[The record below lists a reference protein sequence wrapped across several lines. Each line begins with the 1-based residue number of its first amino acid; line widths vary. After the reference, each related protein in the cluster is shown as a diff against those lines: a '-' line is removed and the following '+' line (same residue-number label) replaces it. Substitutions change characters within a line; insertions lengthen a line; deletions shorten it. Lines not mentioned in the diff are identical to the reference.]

1 MKLWS
6 LWSGSFVVWE
16 FWGFVVLRW
25 HSTASWLYVKP
36 GVLEVWHGVGSWS
49 FGIVVLWSFGVWE
62 FGSFVFLE
70 FWGFGALMLEQFAIV
85 RVWDLGCWV

>member
-1 MKLWS
+1 MEFG
-6 LWSGSFVVWE
+6 SGSFGVLE
-16 FWGFVVLRW
+16 FWGFGVLRW

-36 GVLEVWHGVGSWS
+36 GSLEVWHGVGSWS

-70 FWGFGALMLEQFAIV
+70 FWGFGALLEQFAIV